1 MKKTITILIVGIIC
15 WGSVSAMG
23 KHNTPSL
30 DQYRTKITNI
40 DQEIIRLIA
49 QREQIVKQVG
59 KYKKKHN
66 LAVYDPDREAK
77 LKKTHEAIAMQYD
90 VSPELVN
97 NVFDVIIS
105 NSRDL
110 EKKV

>member
-1 MKKTITILIVGIIC
+1 MKKVITALIVGMIC
-15 WGSVSAMG
+15 WCSVFAMSRA
-23 KHNTPSL
+23 NTPSL

-77 LKKTHEAIAMQYD
+77 LKKIHEAIAVQYD

-105 NSRDL
+105 NSRNL
-110 EKKV
+110 EGKV